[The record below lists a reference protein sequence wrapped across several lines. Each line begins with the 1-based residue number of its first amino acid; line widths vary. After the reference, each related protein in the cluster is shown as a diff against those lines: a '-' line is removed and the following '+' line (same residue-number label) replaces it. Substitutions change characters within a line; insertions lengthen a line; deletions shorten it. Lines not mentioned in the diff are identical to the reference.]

1 MSTSSKVL
9 KTNIKKEKGTLYF
22 LTPHNEI
29 KALKIDIDGPSNDK
43 AKTIMEV
50 KFKRQSGYMYF
61 IDRDGDISRVKA
73 IV

>member
-22 LTPHNEI
+22 LTPQNEVR
-29 KALKIDIDGPSNDK
+29 ALKIDMEGPSKDK
-43 AKTIMEV
+43 ARTILKV
-50 KFKRQSGYMYF
+50 KISRQSGYMYF